1 MTIFAKVYLDENVD
15 ILVAELLLARGFE
28 ATTTRKQRM
37 LGKSDEAQLAY
48 TASFKYCL
56 LTYNRVDFEKLH
68 LAYISQKKTHSGII
82 ICPEKSAYEV
92 VERVVIIL
100 DTLTA
105 DEIANQLLYV

>member
-15 ILVAELLLARGFE
+15 ILIANLLSVRGFE
-28 ATTTRKQRM
+28 ATTTLEQGM

-48 TASFKYCL
+48 AASSKYCL

-68 LAYISQKKTHSGII
+68 LAYISEEKQHSGII
-82 ICPEKSAYEV
+82 ICPEKNAYEV
-92 VERVVIIL
+92 VERVVIVL

>member
-15 ILVAELLLARGFE
+15 ILVAKLLLARGFE
-28 ATTTRKQRM
+28 ATTTCERGM
-37 LGKSDEAQLAY
+37 LGQAQLAY
-48 TASFKYCL
+48 TASLKYCL
-56 LTYNRVDFEKLH
+56 LTYNKVDFEKLH
-68 LAYISQKKTHSGII
+68 LVYMSENKKHSGII
-82 ICPEKSAYEV
+82 ICPEKNAYEV